1 MVERFKIWKKDMKRT
16 LIISGI
22 VVALAIIGLFV
33 FNSVVSAKKKG
44 NLLAEA
50 EKGTFEITVAAAG
63 ELIPEKSI
71 DIRGPVF
78 AETTGGD
85 DHGGGARGPQ
95 GGGRG
100 FDMHFTNLTI
110 QDIVPEGTIVK
121 EGDYVAQIDR
131 SSFDNTLKDEIQNL
145 STLESNLELKVL
157 DTAMTM
163 TTLRDQIKNQVY
175 TVEEARITL
184 DQSKY
189 EPPATIR
196 KAEVSLEKEKRALDQ
211 LRKSY
216 FLRSAQTQVDI
227 NTVKRN
233 LTRKR
238 QLVEDL
244 QEYLSNFTIKAPADG
259 MVTYK
264 KDRGGSKRK
273 TGSSIN
279 PFDMVVAT
287 LPDLSSML
295 SKIYVNEI
303 EIARVQV
310 GQKVDI
316 KVDAFP
322 ARQYSGK
329 IISIGNVGEQ
339 LPNSDAKMFET
350 QIRLDGADPL
360 LRPAMTTDNKII
372 IRTIDNVISIPTESI
387 QAGADSIPFVYMR
400 NKTRHIVVL
409 GESNEKYTVIEQGIQ
424 PGASVYLVT
433 PENPEDFRLIGEE
446 MIPLIKER
454 AKAKKNLSQ
463 LN

>member
-1 MVERFKIWKKDMKRT
+1 
-16 LIISGI
+16 
-22 VVALAIIGLFV
+22 
-33 FNSVVSAKKKG
+33 
-44 NLLAEA
+44 
-50 EKGTFEITVAAAG
+50 
-63 ELIPEKSI
+63 
-71 DIRGPVF
+71 
-78 AETTGGD
+78 
-85 DHGGGARGPQ
+85 
-95 GGGRG
+95 
-100 FDMHFTNLTI
+100 
-110 QDIVPEGTIVK
+110 
-121 EGDYVAQIDR
+121 
-131 SSFDNTLKDEIQNL
+131 
-145 STLESNLELKVL
+145 
-157 DTAMTM
+157 
-163 TTLRDQIKNQVY
+163 
-175 TVEEARITL
+175 
-184 DQSKY
+184 
-189 EPPATIR
+189 
-196 KAEVSLEKEKRALDQ
+196 
-211 LRKSY
+211 
-216 FLRSAQTQVDI
+216 
-227 NTVKRN
+227 
-233 LTRKR
+233 
-238 QLVEDL
+238 
-244 QEYLSNFTIKAPADG
+244 

-273 TGSSIN
+273 TGSSVN
-279 PFDMVVAT
+279 AFDMVVAT
-287 LPDLSSML
+287 LPDLSTML

-322 ARQYSGK
+322 ARQFSGK

-372 IRTIDNVISIPTESI
+372 IKTIDNVISIPTESI
-387 QAGADSIPFVYMR
+387 QAGADSVPFVYMR

-424 PGASVYLVT
+424 SGASVYLAT